1 MKRILSLTACL
12 LMLLSLSLP
21 VLATEEYWEAEVDTE
36 ETEEDLYI
44 QWGNGVAYEQPEDG
58 VISISPWEPESGE
71 VYYEFVTVDPDIY
84 QVTPITPENWAI
96 GALDGEQ
103 IYAVPG
109 QSLAIG
115 PSRAYA
121 GIPSV
126 VLAVIAI
133 LAIIMAVALLVII
146 VIIAI
151 VLIIKSSRKKKNVDI
166 EAE

>member
-12 LMLLSLSLP
+12 LMLLPLSLP

-71 VYYEFVTVDPDIY
+71 IHYEIVTIA
-84 QVTPITPENWAI
+84 PEDFYSVKIEPEEWEI
-96 GALDGEQ
+96 GAVDGEQ
-103 IYAVPG
+103 IIAVPG

-115 PSRAYA
+115 PSRAFSV
-121 GIPSV
+121 IPSALLALIAIV
-126 VLAVIAI
+126 AVI
-133 LAIIMAVALLVII
+133 LAVALLIII

-151 VLIIKSSRKKKNVDI
+151 VLIIKSARKKKNVDI
-166 EAE
+166 ETE

>member
-44 QWGNGVAYEQPEDG
+44 QWGNGVAFEQPEDG

-71 VYYEFVTVDPDIY
+71 IHYEIVTIA
-84 QVTPITPENWAI
+84 PEDFYSVKIEPEEWEI
-96 GALDGEQ
+96 GAVDGEQ

-115 PSRAYA
+115 PSRAFA
-121 GIPSV
+121 GIPAV

-133 LAIIMAVALLVII
+133 LAIILAVALLAII
-146 VIIAI
+146 VVIAI
-151 VLIIKSSRKKKNVDI
+151 VLIIKSARKKKNVDI